1 MANRVYLI
9 DNDDSV
15 LSLWLTEA
23 LLNAGNFVVL
33 TGPTYKAADWQLR
46 FPEHYHH
53 FEVEDLQP
61 HVLMAQVL
69 SYIGELD
76 GLLCLRQTANYQ
88 AFEFLSE
95 AKLQSLMATN
105 FFRVARLVR
114 AVLPVMRLQGKGRIL
129 NVSSTDSLLAKAF
142 SSSSVASKFALRGLL
157 ESIAREVDSF
167 DVKIS
172 NIAVDGKHTHHLSS
186 AELNEPVHPD
196 YQHLLRLQKQNIET
210 AVHSN
215 SSEAPDIKN
224 IISDLQALLNC
235 NKPPMHVL
243 FGEDAY
249 FLLESHVTNMLD
261 NIEYCQSLSARA

>member
-1 MANRVYLI
+1 MANCVYLI
-9 DNDDSV
+9 DNDDSI

-46 FPEHYHH
+46 YPDHYHH

-69 SYIGELD
+69 SYTGELD

-88 AFEFLSE
+88 AFEFLSD

-105 FFRVARLVR
+105 FFRVARLIR

-172 NIAVDGKHTHHLSS
+172 NVAIDGKHTYHLST

-196 YQHLLRLQKQNIET
+196 YQHAFRFQQQITESASLGG
-210 AVHSN
+210 
-215 SSEAPDIKN
+215 SSKVPEIKN
-224 IISDLQALLNC
+224 IVTDLQALLSC

-249 FLLESHVTNMLD
+249 YLLESHVTNMLD